1 MGGHPDGHLAQRPT
15 QGHADGVG
23 RAGRAREWVATQMD
37 TSRNVTVSMFETTIR
52 IIGGLLAAYDLADDA
67 LLLARARALA
77 DKVLINFRVT
87 GRGTPRTQT
96 HQLSTNVS
104 EQWRA
109 HVCVCGMHCQD
120 RSPV

>member
-1 MGGHPDGHLAQRPT
+1 
-15 QGHADGVG
+15 
-23 RAGRAREWVATQMD
+23 MD

-87 GRGTPRTQT
+87 GRGTPRTC
-96 HQLSTNVS
+96 LLIS
-104 EQWRA
+104 
-109 HVCVCGMHCQD
+109 
-120 RSPV
+120 

>member
-1 MGGHPDGHLAQRPT
+1 
-15 QGHADGVG
+15 
-23 RAGRAREWVATQMD
+23 MD

-87 GRGTPRTQT
+87 GRGTPRTFLLI
-96 HQLSTNVS
+96 QLSTIS
-104 EQWRA
+104 IRA
-109 HVCVCGMHCQD
+109 VACIFVRLTPYCIVATGAWWKVLIISPTCSHCCATC
-120 RSPV
+120 RLAL